1 MEQMYN
7 LSYQSLKPPD
17 TMTGI
22 KILIVEDEPLI
33 AKNIGMYLNN
43 NDYEVSAI
51 AYDADEALHQL
62 KRQPPDFA
70 ILDINLESD
79 KDGIQIAEY
88 INQNNFIP
96 FIYLTSY
103 SDKDTLARAKKT
115 NPSGFIVKPFNEK
128 TLYATIEI
136 ALSNHAVQANKHVP
150 VLSFDRINKNLLTP
164 LTDRE
169 FDVIKLMYDGKTNQ
183 QIADELFIAM
193 NTLKKH
199 INNAYF
205 KLDVTSRTT
214 AIAKLREYMLQ

>member
-1 MEQMYN
+1 
-7 LSYQSLKPPD
+7 
-17 TMTGI
+17 MTGI

-43 NDYEVSAI
+43 NDYEVAGI
-51 AYDADEALHQL
+51 AYDPDDAFYQL
-62 KRQPPDFA
+62 KKQQPDFA
-70 ILDINLESD
+70 ILDINLESE
-79 KDGIQIAEY
+79 KTGIDVADY
-88 INQNNFIP
+88 INRNNFIP

-103 SDKDTLARAKKT
+103 SDKETIEKAKQT

-136 ALSNHAVQANKHVP
+136 ALSNHAQLANRHVP
-150 VLSFDRINKNLLTP
+150 ILSFEKINKQLVTP

-169 FDVIKLMYDGKTNQ
+169 FEVLKLMYEGKTNQ
-183 QIADELFIAM
+183 QITDELCIAM

-205 KLDVTSRTT
+205 KVDVSSRS
-214 AIAKLREYMLQ
+214 AALARVRSFMLQ